1 MANGMRIVA
10 EQLRLIPF
18 GDFAVGF
25 VPVGSV
31 FTHPIRILSIKNTTN
46 VSVVISYDGSTIQ
59 EYLPSASG
67 IVFDF
72 TANSSPDGRYPF
84 IAAGTTIYVGYD
96 TVAPASGN
104 VTVSAYYCVGD

>member
-25 VPVGSV
+25 VPVGFV
-31 FTHPIRILSIKNTTN
+31 FTHPIRILSMKNTTN
-46 VSVVISYDGSTIQ
+46 VSVLVSYDGETIQ
-59 EYLPSASG
+59 EYLPASSG

-84 IAAGTTIYVGYD
+84 IPAGTTVYVGYD
-96 TVAPASGN
+96 TVAPTSG
-104 VTVSAYYCVGD
+104 VVAVSAYYCAGD